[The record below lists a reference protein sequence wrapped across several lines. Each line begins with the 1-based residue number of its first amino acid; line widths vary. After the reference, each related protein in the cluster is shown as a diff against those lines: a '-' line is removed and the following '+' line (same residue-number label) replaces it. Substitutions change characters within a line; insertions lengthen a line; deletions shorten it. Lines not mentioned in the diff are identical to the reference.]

1 MASKNNNMVDYLFDI
16 SENVGD
22 AIKVVYLFSVS
33 IVLGLITSPE
43 ILPGYNSDGTALF
56 DMSSQ
61 FIAFGGTSF
70 SWAAALSVLAALLG
84 LVMTQGLEFFSPQR
98 VRDAGGLEEVLEW
111 VAGVATVGVPA
122 LIALDMAGI
131 NSTITGDLMVALGV
145 FVIHFAAI
153 FYLVDEDRYN

>member
-1 MASKNNNMVDYLFDI
+1 
-16 SENVGD
+16 
-22 AIKVVYLFSVS
+22 
-33 IVLGLITSPE
+33 
-43 ILPGYNSDGTALF
+43 
-56 DMSSQ
+56 MSSQ